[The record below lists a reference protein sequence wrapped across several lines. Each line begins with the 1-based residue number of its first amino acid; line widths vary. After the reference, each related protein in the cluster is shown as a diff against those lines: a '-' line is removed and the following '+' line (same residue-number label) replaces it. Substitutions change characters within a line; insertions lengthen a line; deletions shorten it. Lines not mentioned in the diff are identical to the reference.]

1 MNAQPRRYVS
11 SRGDRRIE
19 VQPHQEEFMT
29 VKEQSQPAD
38 TGATAQEKAQEQEKE
53 NEQAA
58 EEMRE
63 LEAGDPPTNLDDWP
77 DGPAKYLTY
86 GSGEDE
92 AYGAGVTG
100 KLGPANL
107 ERNGEGSIVI
117 DGEKVDNPDDYKS
130 EPLAGGPTDPNA
142 TS

>member
-1 MNAQPRRYVS
+1 
-11 SRGDRRIE
+11 
-19 VQPHQEEFMT
+19 MT
-29 VKEQSQPAD
+29 VQQQSQPVAPEQD
-38 TGATAQEKAQEQEKE
+38 DDRAEPTAQEKAQEQEKE

-58 EEMRE
+58 EEMHA
-63 LEAGDPPTNLDDWP
+63 LEEGDPPTNLDDWP

-107 ERNGEGSIVI
+107 ER
-117 DGEKVDNPDDYKS
+117 DGQN
-130 EPLAGGPTDPNA
+130 
-142 TS
+142 

>member
-1 MNAQPRRYVS
+1 
-11 SRGDRRIE
+11 
-19 VQPHQEEFMT
+19 MT
-29 VKEQSQPAD
+29 VQQQRQPATTD
-38 TGATAQEKAQEQEKE
+38 PTEDDDGAEPTAREKAQEQEKE

-58 EEMRE
+58 AEMRE
-63 LEAGDPPTNLDDWP
+63 LEEGDPPTSLDDWP

-107 ERNGEGSIVI
+107 ERNGDGSIVI
-117 DGEKVDNPDDYKS
+117 DGDKVDNPEDYKA
-130 EPLAGGPTDPNA
+130 EPLEGGPTDPNA
-142 TS
+142 AS

>member
-1 MNAQPRRYVS
+1 
-11 SRGDRRIE
+11 
-19 VQPHQEEFMT
+19 MT
-29 VKEQSQPAD
+29 VQQQNQPVAPESTEQDEGVEP
-38 TGATAQEKAQEQEKE
+38 TAQEKAQDQEKQ

-58 EEMRE
+58 EEMRA
-63 LEAGDPPTNLDDWP
+63 LEEGDPPTNLDDWP

-107 ERNGEGSIVI
+107 ERNGDGSIVI
-117 DGEKVDNPDDYKS
+117 DGDKVDNPADYKA
-130 EPLAGGPTDPNA
+130 EPIEGGPTDPNA

>member
-1 MNAQPRRYVS
+1 MTAQ
-11 SRGDRRIE
+11 
-19 VQPHQEEFMT
+19 Q
-29 VKEQSQPAD
+29 QSQPAAPEPTD
-38 TGATAQEKAQEQEKE
+38 QDDKGAEPTAQEKAQEQEEE

-58 EEMRE
+58 EEMHA
-63 LEAGDPPTNLDDWP
+63 LEEGDPPTNLEDWP

-92 AYGAGVTG
+92 AYGAGVTA

-107 ERNGEGSIVI
+107 ERNGDGSIVI
-117 DGEKVDNPDDYKS
+117 EGDKVDNPEDYKA
-130 EPLAGGPTDPNA
+130 EPLEGGPSDPNA

>member
-1 MNAQPRRYVS
+1 
-11 SRGDRRIE
+11 
-19 VQPHQEEFMT
+19 MT
-29 VKEQSQPAD
+29 VKEQSRPAD
-38 TGATAQEKAQEQEKE
+38 AEQADGGATAQEKAQEQEKE

-63 LEAGDPPTNLDDWP
+63 LEKGDPPTSLDDWP

-86 GSGEDE
+86 GTGEDE
-92 AYGAGVTG
+92 AYGDGVTA

-107 ERNGEGSIVI
+107 ERNGDGSITI
-117 DGEKVDNPDDYKS
+117 DGNKVDNPEDYKA
-130 EPLAGGPTDPNA
+130 EPLEGGPTDPNA

>member
-1 MNAQPRRYVS
+1 
-11 SRGDRRIE
+11 
-19 VQPHQEEFMT
+19 MT
-29 VKEQSQPAD
+29 IKEQSRPAETEQVD
-38 TGATAQEKAQEQEKE
+38 ADATAQEKAQAQEEK
-53 NEQAA
+53 NEKAA
-58 EEMRE
+58 DEMRE
-63 LEAGDPPTNLDDWP
+63 LEAGDPPTSLDDWP

-107 ERNGEGSIVI
+107 ERNGDGSIVI
-117 DGEKVDNPDDYKS
+117 AGDKVDNPGDYKA
-130 EPLAGGPTDPNA
+130 EPLEGGPTDPNA

>member
-1 MNAQPRRYVS
+1 
-11 SRGDRRIE
+11 
-19 VQPHQEEFMT
+19 MT
-29 VKEQSQPAD
+29 DP
-38 TGATAQEKAQEQEKE
+38 GASAQEKAQEQEKQ

-58 EEMRE
+58 EEMQK
-63 LEAGDPPTNLDDWP
+63 LEAGDPPTSLDDWP

-92 AYGAGVTG
+92 AYGEGVTA

-107 ERNGEGSIVI
+107 ERNGDGSIVI
-117 DGEKVDNPDDYKS
+117 DGDKVDNPDDYKA
-130 EPLAGGPTDPNA
+130 EPLEGGPTDKA

>member
-1 MNAQPRRYVS
+1 
-11 SRGDRRIE
+11 
-19 VQPHQEEFMT
+19 MT
-29 VKEQSQPAD
+29 VKGQSRPAD
-38 TGATAQEKAQEQEKE
+38 TEQADGGATAQEKAQEQEKE

-63 LEAGDPPTNLDDWP
+63 LETGDPPTKLDDWP

-92 AYGAGVTG
+92 AYGDGVTA

-107 ERNGEGSIVI
+107 ERNGDGSIVI
-117 DGEKVDNPDDYKS
+117 DGHKVDNPDDYKA
-130 EPLAGGPTDPNA
+130 EPLEGGPTDPNA

>member
-1 MNAQPRRYVS
+1 MTGQPQS
-11 SRGDRRIE
+11 E
-19 VQPHQEEFMT
+19 PAAPEPT
-29 VKEQSQPAD
+29 EQDDEPTQ
-38 TGATAQEKAQEQEKE
+38 QKAQKQEKE

-58 EEMRE
+58 EEMRT
-63 LEAGDPPTNLDDWP
+63 LEEGDPPASLDDWP

-92 AYGAGVTG
+92 AYGEGVTG

-107 ERNGEGSIVI
+107 ERNSDGSIVI
-117 DGEKVDNPDDYKS
+117 DGEKVDNPDDYKA
-130 EPLAGGPTDPNA
+130 EPLEGGPSDPKA

>member
-1 MNAQPRRYVS
+1 MTGQPQSEPAAPEPTEQDDEPAQ
-11 SRGDRRIE
+11 
-19 VQPHQEEFMT
+19 Q
-29 VKEQSQPAD
+29 
-38 TGATAQEKAQEQEKE
+38 KAQKQEKE

-58 EEMRE
+58 EEMRT
-63 LEAGDPPTNLDDWP
+63 LEEGDPPASLDDWP

-92 AYGAGVTG
+92 AYGEGVTG

-107 ERNGEGSIVI
+107 ERNSDGSIVI
-117 DGEKVDNPDDYKS
+117 DGEKVDNPDDYKA
-130 EPLAGGPTDPNA
+130 EPLEGGPSDPKA

>member
-1 MNAQPRRYVS
+1 
-11 SRGDRRIE
+11 
-19 VQPHQEEFMT
+19 MT
-29 VKEQSQPAD
+29 VKQHSQPATPEPTEQD
-38 TGATAQEKAQEQEKE
+38 AEGAEPTAQEKAEDQKKE

-58 EEMRE
+58 EEMHA
-63 LEAGDPPTNLDDWP
+63 LEEGDPPTNLEDWP

-107 ERNGEGSIVI
+107 ERNGDGSIVI
-117 DGEKVDNPDDYKS
+117 DGDKVDNPEDYKA
-130 EPLAGGPTDPNA
+130 EPLEGGPSDPS
-142 TS
+142 TQS

>member
-1 MNAQPRRYVS
+1 
-11 SRGDRRIE
+11 
-19 VQPHQEEFMT
+19 MT
-29 VKEQSQPAD
+29 VKEQSRPAD
-38 TGATAQEKAQEQEKE
+38 AEQADGDATAQEKAQEQEKE

-63 LEAGDPPTNLDDWP
+63 LEAGVPPTSLDDWP

-92 AYGAGVTG
+92 AYGVGVTG
-100 KLGPANL
+100 KLGPADL
-107 ERNGEGSIVI
+107 ERNGDGSIVI
-117 DGEKVDNPDDYKS
+117 DGNKVDNPDDYKA
-130 EPLAGGPTDPNA
+130 EPLEGGPSDPNA

>member
-1 MNAQPRRYVS
+1 
-11 SRGDRRIE
+11 
-19 VQPHQEEFMT
+19 MT
-29 VKEQSQPAD
+29 VNEQGQPA
-38 TGATAQEKAQEQEKE
+38 GATAQEKAQQQEKE

-63 LEAGDPPTNLDDWP
+63 LEAGDPPTSLDDWP

-107 ERNGEGSIVI
+107 ERNGDGSIVI
-117 DGEKVDNPDDYKS
+117 DGEKVDNPEDYKA
-130 EPLAGGPTDPNA
+130 EPLEGGPTDPNA